1 MEHFKLFDAKGGGGD
16 RPDQAGDQGTEYRTS
31 LDTTRVRWWLVGD
44 SFAGVEEIRQ
54 LRIIH
59 TTKDN

>member
-1 MEHFKLFDAKGGGGD
+1 MPRGGGD

-44 SFAGVEEIRQ
+44 SFADVEEIRQ